1 MADFREYSA
10 AFQDHQNDL
19 AHYGV
24 KGMKW
29 KHHVRNAAL
38 RAEGIAWKNRPE
50 RGQYRNGYHSL
61 DSGNPRETGSN
72 TSRDRYHSYGS
83 GNPRRGKYEKPERGK
98 YNDHTLASGN
108 PRRGRYENRKTV
120 DISIKT
126 PTINTKSIASEVK
139 KQKEINEIKRTSNR
153 SRANSSVEK
162 FNRMNSSQKVGKLV
176 ENMNKRGT
184 AFNSALTKAGSAA
197 GNAAKKSSDY
207 TRKKKRYWGHK

>member
-50 RGQYRNGYHSL
+50 RGQYRDRYHSQ
-61 DSGNPRETGSN
+61 DSGNPREAGSN

-83 GNPRRGKYEKPERGK
+83 GNPRRGKYE
-98 YNDHTLASGN
+98 
-108 PRRGRYENRKTV
+108 NRKTV

-126 PTINTKSIASEVK
+126 PTINTKSIAGEVK

-153 SRANSSVEK
+153 SKANSSVDK

-197 GNAAKKSSDY
+197 GSAAKKSSDY

>member
-29 KHHVRNAAL
+29 KHHVMGHVKHIGE
-38 RAEGIAWKNRPE
+38 RAIGIAWKNRPE

-61 DSGNPRETGSN
+61 DSGNPREAGSN

-83 GNPRRGKYEKPERGK
+83 GNPRRGK
-98 YNDHTLASGN
+98 
-108 PRRGRYENRKTV
+108 YENRKTV

-126 PTINTKSIASEVK
+126 PTINTKSIASEAK

-176 ENMNKRGT
+176 ENMNKRGA
-184 AFNSALTKAGSAA
+184 AFNSALTKAGSTA
-197 GNAAKKSSDY
+197 GNSAKKSSDY